1 MQNIIDKFFDHTA
14 PEGGMGDAVKY
25 VLAKVDSSVLHE
37 AKKKASDSL
46 TKEALLA
53 HIEEFPSFKKDD
65 KVRYNGKEVKIVAV
79 PMHAKKYRD
88 EPQTF
93 SYTIETEDGTRIED
107 IPLKA
112 VEPLQAKKK

>member
-1 MQNIIDKFFDHTA
+1 M
-14 PEGGMGDAVKY
+14 
-25 VLAKVDSSVLHE
+25 
-37 AKKKASDSL
+37 
-46 TKEALLA
+46 LA